1 MTDSYYNSQKNYY
14 NIPSNVKFNQIDKK
28 YIKSYDDF
36 DELKNIDDDVLVL
49 LGTFNNI
56 ILSNCYKNGCLN
68 EKCTLN
74 KCIDSSLKDLIQF
87 ISKNICFFILSQYP
101 ELE

>member
-1 MTDSYYNSQKNYY
+1 MDIKIFKDYYNL
-14 NIPSNVKFNQIDKK
+14 SNVTFNRINKQ

-36 DELKNIDDDVLVL
+36 DELKNIEDDVLVL
-49 LGTFNNI
+49 LCTFNNI

-74 KCIDSSLKDLIQF
+74 KCF
-87 ISKNICFFILSQYP
+87 IEDYIKNKKTKKINPVRLPVNTYNNQSKMI
-101 ELE
+101 